1 MSTPTPPATPMQNF
15 VDLSALLTGIAASKL
30 APGIDPKNIK
40 QVYFDYARGQD
51 PATFD
56 KLLQIY
62 SSSASQAPATIADII
77 FNQSGTET
85 CLFARS
91 VMLMW
96 YLGSWYPTGELAKS
110 GTGKPPPDST
120 VISAAAYTQGWAW
133 NVAQAHPM
141 GYSNFNFGY
150 WASNP
155 PSLTDFVGGAN
166 P

>member
-96 YLGSWYPTGELAKS
+96 YLGSWYPTAELAKS